1 LRHEPSVAAGAHAL
15 LGDVSV
21 FQCGKIIACAELVG
35 KSASI
40 KEEVEQHD
48 RESTDR
54 PSAGPNATIQNTPP
68 LVTSN
73 KARAKHNLSLL
84 TNPDGTPARFD
95 VLRPQRLAAPVTA
108 YVEQFSAHPL
118 EADAAELYGP
128 PDGYID
134 NAGCVHKERQSADD
148 RPVYEIELRPEDGLY
163 PLLYMARQADGAAWE
178 EECAFP
184 DAPEP
189 KARQGFFPDGSRSF
203 EEIDRLQ
210 VGEHGIGNLISGKA
224 EIDFY
229 RILPPSGYTKG
240 LAADRR
246 TDTGSGDIPPE
257 RRGIDFFPY
266 KPPHLA
272 ASAPRPALAQATNA
286 LQQILAG
293 ASYDGAIWTEGS
305 PRIEETIYW
314 FNLLIDATVPICGNA
329 AQRPHG
335 MISNDGPKNI
345 VDSIEYI
352 ASRVWQDDEGR
363 NRAGAVL
370 IQEQR
375 VFAARAVQKAD
386 ARPGGYVATGGHGGI
401 LGATGHDG
409 PPLLHYVPTARH
421 TWRSEVNLTSLP
433 RQVAGV
439 RREGTRIETV
449 PVAIKDTDGA
459 LLETAI
465 PRVAISKD
473 ASYWDDNAGDP
484 EAEVDLVALIGHML
498 QSAPL
503 AGFVVEGYTPYGR
516 PASKSRHR
524 LMLRAVYS
532 GLPVVR
538 VGRGNTEGFVPVH
551 DPDFIGGSNLTA
563 TKARILLMA
572 CLMKFGSLP
581 PAADPDHPTS
591 AETAATREKVA
602 MYQAIF
608 DTH

>member
-1 LRHEPSVAAGAHAL
+1 MTGKARIAHL
-15 LGDVSV
+15 
-21 FQCGKIIACAELVG
+21 
-35 KSASI
+35 
-40 KEEVEQHD
+40 
-48 RESTDR
+48 
-54 PSAGPNATIQNTPP
+54 AGPNATIQNTPP

-73 KARAKHNLSLL
+73 KARAKRRLPLL
-84 TNPDGTPARFD
+84 AHPDGSPARFD
-95 VLRPQRLAAPVTA
+95 VLRPQRLAASVTV

-128 PDGYID
+128 PDGYVD
-134 NAGCVHKERQSADD
+134 SAGQVHKERQSAADK
-148 RPVYEIELRPEDGLY
+148 PVYEVELHPEDGLY
-163 PLLYMARQADGAAWE
+163 PLPYMATQADGSAWE
-178 EECAFP
+178 EECASP
-184 DAPEP
+184 GAPEA

-210 VGEHGIGNLISGKA
+210 IGEDGTGNLISAKA

-240 LAADRR
+240 LAAHRR
-246 TDTGSGDIPPE
+246 TDAGAEDIPQE
-257 RRGIDFFPY
+257 RRGLDFFPY

-272 ASAPRPALAQATNA
+272 ASAPRTTLARATNA
-286 LQQILAG
+286 VQRILASG
-293 ASYDGAIWTEGS
+293 KYDGAIWTEGS

-314 FNLLIDATVPICGNA
+314 FNLLIDAPVPICGNA

-345 VDSIEYI
+345 VDSVDYI
-352 ASRVWQDDEGR
+352 SSRVWADEQGR
-363 NRAGAVL
+363 NQAGAVL

-401 LGATGHDG
+401 LGAAGHDG
-409 PPLLHYVPTARH
+409 PPLLHYLPTARH
-421 TWRSEVNLTSLP
+421 TWRSEVNINSLP
-433 RQVAGV
+433 SQVTGV
-439 RREGTRIETV
+439 RREGSRIENV
-449 PVAIKDTDGA
+449 AVAIKGMDGSI
-459 LLETAI
+459 LDTAI
-465 PRVAISKD
+465 PKVAISKD
-473 ASYWDDNAGDP
+473 ASYWDEDAAPDP
-484 EAEVDLVALIGHML
+484 EAEVDLVALIGQML
-498 QSAPL
+498 KSAPL
-503 AGFVVEGYTPYGR
+503 AGFVVEGFTPYGR
-516 PASKSRHR
+516 PASAARHR

-563 TKARILLMA
+563 TKARLLLMA

-581 PAADPDHPTS
+581 PAEDPDRPTT
-591 AETAATREKVA
+591 AEAATVREKVA
-602 MYQAIF
+602 AYQRIF

>member
-1 LRHEPSVAAGAHAL
+1 MTGKARIAHL
-15 LGDVSV
+15 
-21 FQCGKIIACAELVG
+21 
-35 KSASI
+35 
-40 KEEVEQHD
+40 
-48 RESTDR
+48 
-54 PSAGPNATIQNTPP
+54 AGPNATIQNTPP

-73 KARAKHNLSLL
+73 KARAKNGLPLL
-84 TNPDGTPARFD
+84 THPDGSPARFD
-95 VLRPQRLAAPVTA
+95 VLRTQRLAAPVTV

-128 PDGYID
+128 PDGYVD
-134 NAGCVHKERQSADD
+134 SAGQVHKERQSAGDK
-148 RPVYEIELRPEDGLY
+148 PVYEVELRPEDGLY
-163 PLLYMARQADGAAWE
+163 PLPYMATQADGAAWD

-184 DAPEP
+184 GAPEA

-210 VGEHGIGNLISGKA
+210 IGEDGTGNLISAKA

-240 LAADRR
+240 QAADRR
-246 TDTGSGDIPPE
+246 TDAGAHDILPE
-257 RRGIDFFPY
+257 RRGVDFFPY

-272 ASAPRPALAQATNA
+272 ASAPRAALARATNA
-286 LQQILAG
+286 VQQILASG
-293 ASYDGAIWTEGS
+293 KYDGAIWTEGS

-314 FNLLIDATVPICGNA
+314 FNLLIDTTRPICGNA

-345 VDSIEYI
+345 ADSVDYI
-352 ASRVWQDDEGR
+352 SSRVWADERGR
-363 NRAGAVL
+363 NQAGAVL

-401 LGATGHDG
+401 LGAAGHDG
-409 PPLLHYVPTARH
+409 PPLLHYLPTARH
-421 TWRSEVNLTSLP
+421 TWRSEVNLASLP
-433 RQVAGV
+433 SQVTGV
-439 RREGTRIETV
+439 RREGSRIETV
-449 PVAIKDTDGA
+449 AVAIKGTDGS
-459 LLETAI
+459 LLATAI
-465 PRVAISKD
+465 PKVAISKD
-473 ASYWDDNAGDP
+473 ASYWDEEGTADP
-484 EAEVDLVALIGHML
+484 AAEVDLVALIGQML
-498 QSAPL
+498 KSVPL
-503 AGFVVEGYTPYGR
+503 AGFVIEGFTPYGR
-516 PASKSRHR
+516 PASAARHR

-538 VGRGNTEGFVPVH
+538 VGRGNTEGFVPLH

-563 TKARILLMA
+563 TKARLLLMA

-581 PAADPDHPTS
+581 PATDPDHPTAAES
-591 AETAATREKVA
+591 AAVHDKVA
-602 MYQAIF
+602 AYQKVF